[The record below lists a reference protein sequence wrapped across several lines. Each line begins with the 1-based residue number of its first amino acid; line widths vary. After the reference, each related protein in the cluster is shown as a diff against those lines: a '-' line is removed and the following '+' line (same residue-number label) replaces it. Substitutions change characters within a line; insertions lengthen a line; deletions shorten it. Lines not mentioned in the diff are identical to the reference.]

1 MSLDNVLV
9 DVRGRIT
16 GITDFGDMTHTA
28 LVCDL
33 AVALSDVL
41 DGRPD
46 SLDVAG
52 AMIEGFQSVTPLE
65 EDERRLLAD
74 LVATRSAIA
83 IVISAW
89 RLGLYPENSAYV
101 STFGD
106 GAWRLLE
113 LFEAEGFDQVGVRLR
128 QASRPGALTYRPAPS
143 DDLLVQRRGAMGR
156 APRVGGI
163 WTRTTTCRSSA
174 TATRGWWRPS
184 PSRPAF

>member
-1 MSLDNVLV
+1 RFEANVAPVLARQRAQIIHNDMSLDNVLV
-9 DVRGRIT
+9 DGGGRIT

-33 AVALSDVL
+33 AVAVSDVL

-52 AMIEGFQSVTPLE
+52 AMIQGYQSVTPLE
-65 EDERRLLAD
+65 EDERELLAD

-89 RLGLYPENSAYV
+89 RVRLYPENAAYV

-106 GAWRLLE
+106 GAQRLLE
-113 LFEAEGFDQVGVRLR
+113 LFEAEGFDRVGRR
-128 QASRPGALTYRPAPS
+128 FREAARPAAVPYRPS
-143 DDLLVQRRGAMGR
+143 VGDDLLAR
-156 APRVGGI
+156 
-163 WTRTTTCRSSA
+163 
-174 TATRGWWRPS
+174 
-184 PSRPAF
+184 